1 MSNKIVKTGKK
12 GGQLGN
18 NNAQKWTEEK
28 ALNIG
33 TDLLSWYEEDNTNI
47 LFEQF
52 LRKRGLYRDLI
63 GYLSRTF
70 PSFLDLIK
78 KAKQIQEERILLL
91 GLTKVLNPT
100 MCIFILKNVHG
111 YRDQQQHDSVV
122 TPTKIIYNYV
132 GPPVDENAEPYYGDM
147 KVENEQSL

>member
-28 ALNIG
+28 ALKIG
-33 TDLLSWYEEDNTNI
+33 EELISWYDEDNTNI
-47 LFEQF
+47 FFEQF
-52 LRKRGLYRDLI
+52 LQQRGIYRDLI

-78 KAKQIQEERILLL
+78 KAKQMQEGRICVL
-91 GLTKVLNPT
+91 GLNKVLNPA

-111 YRDQQQHDSVV
+111 YRDQQQHDHSINV
-122 TPTKIIYNYV
+122 PEIIYEYV
-132 GPPVDENAEPYYGDM
+132 GPAKEPLRPYYGRE
-147 KVENEQSL
+147 VEEVEIVNE